1 MTPPETAP
9 DALPEDRF
17 GALRVGPAVLLEPT
31 GDGPLRGLDFVAK
44 DVFDVRGEVTGA
56 GNPTRLVEERPA
68 ETSAAV
74 VDALGA
80 AGARCIG
87 KSHTDEFAFSL
98 AGIESQSGSPRN
110 PVDPARLPGGSSS
123 GSAVAVASGLVP
135 FALGTDTGGSVRVPA
150 SYCGLVGLRTTHGA
164 VSRRGMVP
172 LSSSF
177 DTVGWFGRT
186 VETVALVG
194 DVVLPPRS
202 PEMPAIRSLLILD
215 DARAVLDP
223 RVARA
228 FTAAAT
234 RFAQERDLPLTSVQL
249 PEGRLS
255 EWVEV
260 FRTIQMAEGF
270 AQHGE
275 WLDRHPG
282 SVAPGVEARIVAGAA
297 ITPVQLESARDA
309 RRRFVEMLAR
319 PFGDGSA
326 ALVLPSAI
334 GPAPLITDTLGPT
347 GDVVRI
353 TTLQLTCTAGLLGA
367 PGLGLPLATVD
378 DLPVGVCLV
387 GRPGSDHALLDIA
400 LLDIAASDGSG

>member
-1 MTPPETAP
+1 MDLLP
-9 DALPEDRF
+9 DDVMPEDPF
-17 GALRVGPAVLLEPT
+17 GALRVGPTPLLEPT
-31 GDGPLRGLDFVAK
+31 GDGPLSGLDFVAK
-44 DVFDVRGEVTGA
+44 DVFDVEGQVTGA
-56 GNPTRLVEERPA
+56 GNPTRLVEEPPA
-68 ETSAAV
+68 PESAAV
-74 VDALGA
+74 VTALAA

-150 SYCGLVGLRTTHGA
+150 SYCGIVGLRTTHGA

-172 LSSSF
+172 LSTSF
-177 DTVGWFGRT
+177 DTVGWFGRN
-186 VETVALVG
+186 VETVRSVG
-194 DVVLPPRS
+194 DVLLPPRN
-202 PEMPAIRSLLILD
+202 PEMPAIQSLVILD
-215 DARAVLDP
+215 DARALLGP
-223 RVARA
+223 GVARA
-228 FTAAAT
+228 FTAAAAE
-234 RFAQERDLPLTSVQL
+234 FATARHLRLTSVQL
-249 PEGRLS
+249 TQGRLS

-270 AQHGE
+270 AQHGD
-275 WLDRHPG
+275 WLARHPG
-282 SVAPGVEARIVAGAA
+282 ALAPGVEARIAAGAA
-297 ITPVQLESARDA
+297 VTPTQLEIARQA
-309 RRRFVEMLAR
+309 RRRFIEMMTLT
-319 PFGDGSA
+319 FGDGSA

-347 GDVVRI
+347 GDLVRI

-378 DLPVGVCLV
+378 DLPVGVGLV

-400 LLDIAASDGSG
+400 ASNGSG